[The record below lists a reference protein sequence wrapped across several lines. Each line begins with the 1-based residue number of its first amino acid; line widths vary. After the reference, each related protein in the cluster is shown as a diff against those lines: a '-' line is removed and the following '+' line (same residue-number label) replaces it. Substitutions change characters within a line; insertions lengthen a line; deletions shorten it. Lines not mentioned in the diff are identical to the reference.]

1 MLPRKRRLSL
11 VKKIYKL
18 QLLSLCFFLSVLWS
32 EDYFIITNAPQSI
45 SIALSKAAETGLLED
60 KKIRKLT
67 IEEQKNCI
75 ENNNCLDKIISIS
88 PKGLVLKV
96 DYYENA
102 SSKEIFLTLLNLSTK
117 TIDINNHI
125 KCPNCSSFELIDKL
139 GKHKLS
145 DSDESSYSLTRPS
158 YNFKYPK
165 TDNLNAKDLI
175 PILLSSTP
183 PANVYIKN
191 RSIGM
196 SPVEVSGKKNQKID
210 LQFIDIN
217 HKKLT
222 KSVTFKKARELNFKL
237 IPLTTSLSLVSN
249 PSKAK
254 IYINNKSKGYTPK
267 LIKDIKLT
275 DSLDIR
281 LELEDY
287 ISEEFIFNPNSESQ
301 ETLSYKLEKGIG
313 FLRIK
318 HDSDSKDIS
327 VFINDERQGFLS
339 RYNNNTIV
347 IKAGKN
353 RVRLVKGIDKN
364 DSVERI
370 KDFRITMDEY
380 SDWETAFVDTVDISI
395 SF

>member
-1 MLPRKRRLSL
+1 M
-11 VKKIYKL
+11 KKIYKL
-18 QLLSLCFFLSVLWS
+18 QLLGLCFFLSTLWS
-32 EDYFIITNAPQSI
+32 EDYFIITNAPKSI
-45 SIALSKAAETGLLED
+45 SIALSKAAETGLLKDE
-60 KKIRKLT
+60 KIRRLA
-67 IEEQKNCI
+67 IEEKKNCI
-75 ENNNCLDKIISIS
+75 EDNNCLDKIISIS
-88 PKGLVLKV
+88 PKGFVLKV

-139 GKHKLS
+139 GNHKLS

-158 YNFKYPK
+158 YNFKYAT
-165 TDNLNAKDLI
+165 TDNLIGKDLI
-175 PILLSSTP
+175 PITLRSTP
-183 PANVYIKN
+183 PANVFIKN

-196 SPVEVSGKKNQKID
+196 SPIEISGNRNQKID
-210 LQFIDIN
+210 VQFIDIN

-267 LIKDIKLT
+267 IIKDIKLT
-275 DSLDIR
+275 DSLDIS
-281 LELEDY
+281 LQLEDY
-287 ISEEFIFNPNSESQ
+287 IPEEFTFSPSSESQ

-313 FLRIK
+313 FIRIK

-327 VFINDERQGFLS
+327 VFINDEPQGFLS
-339 RYNNNTIV
+339 GFNNNTIV
-347 IKAGKN
+347 IEAGKN
-353 RVRLVKGIDKN
+353 RVKLVKGIGKN

-380 SDWETAFVDTVDISI
+380 SDWETAFVDSVDISI